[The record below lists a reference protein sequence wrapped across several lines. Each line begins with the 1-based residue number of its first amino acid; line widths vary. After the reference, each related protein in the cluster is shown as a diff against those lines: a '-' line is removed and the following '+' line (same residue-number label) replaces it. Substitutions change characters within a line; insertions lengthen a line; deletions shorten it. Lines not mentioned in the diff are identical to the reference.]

1 MFFSALL
8 HPSPSLTFS
17 LALQIYAHESKLVDS
32 WVQEPNAVEQDVQVL
47 LDHLM
52 PTGEDHDGAS
62 SMAPAQCRR
71 AQDDDAG
78 QQRGAKPRR
87 RWTPGSASGSVKAQ
101 KQSANQDRKNAARR
115 FEIATIPV
123 FFIPTFCFLITTFSF
138 LKS

>member
-1 MFFSALL
+1 MFFSEFL

-87 RWTPGSASGSVKAQ
+87 RWTRSSEQDSHKEPEQASHKGE
-101 KQSANQDRKNAARR
+101 ANQPPHHNEVPQPCFFPR
-115 FEIATIPV
+115 FSI
-123 FFIPTFCFLITTFSF
+123 LRHH
-138 LKS
+138 